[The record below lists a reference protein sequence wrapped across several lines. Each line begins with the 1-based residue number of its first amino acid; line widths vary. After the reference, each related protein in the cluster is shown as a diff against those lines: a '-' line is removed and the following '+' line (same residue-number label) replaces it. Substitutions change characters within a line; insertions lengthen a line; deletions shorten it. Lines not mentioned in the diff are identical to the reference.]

1 MTRTSAA
8 FKRRGLAFFRS
19 KKALVH
25 NAKAIMELASAKRLI
40 AVVKANAYGY
50 GDTWAATVLH
60 DELGVKDFAVATLD
74 EGETVRAAVPDD
86 DCSVVLLGVQP
97 AFLADEMAEKRL
109 APVAGSFDWLLA
121 AKKAIDESD
130 KDLPPLAIHLAVD
143 TGMGRLGAKT
153 RAELASMYNFVCA
166 EDCFELAGVMTH
178 FATADEDNQPYYD
191 QQLADFMAMVKG
203 LSIPEKY
210 WHVANSGSALYHH
223 DEVPTDTI
231 RVGSVLYGYNPAL
244 PDRPSPIDIQPVGA
258 LVGQIWGVH
267 RLLKGESLSYGA
279 TYTADEDQW
288 VATIPVGY
296 ADGLKRT
303 LSGMTVL
310 VNGKEEKILGRITM
324 DQIIISLSEPVAVGS
339 EVTFI
344 GTDGDKEIKIEDVA
358 DYGNTIPHELL
369 TGISKRVP
377 RVDVD

>member
-8 FKRRGLAFFRS
+8 LKRRGLAFFRS

-25 NAKAIMELASAKRLI
+25 NAKAVMEVANAKRLI

-50 GDTWAATVLH
+50 GDTWAAKTLNQ
-60 DELGVKDFAVATLD
+60 ELGVKDFAVATLD
-74 EGETVRAAVPDD
+74 EGVRVRSALPDD
-86 DCSVVLLGVQP
+86 CDVILLGVQP
-97 AFLADEMAEKRL
+97 AFLADEMAEKNL
-109 APVAGSFDWLLA
+109 SPVAGSFDWLLA
-121 AKKAIDESD
+121 AKKAIDEKD
-130 KDLPPLAIHLAVD
+130 KKLPALKIHLAVD

-203 LSIPEKY
+203 LDIPEKY
-210 WHVANSGSALYHH
+210 CHVANSGSALYHH

-244 PDRPSPIDIQPVGA
+244 PDRPSPIELEPVGS

-279 TYTADEDQW
+279 TYTANEDQW
-288 VATIPVGY
+288 VGTIPVGY

-310 VNGKEEKILGRITM
+310 VNEQEEKILGRVTM
-324 DQIIISLSEPVAVGS
+324 DQIIISLREPVAVGS

-344 GTDGDKEIKIEDVA
+344 GKDQEKEIKIEDVA
-358 DYGNTIPHELL
+358 EYGDTIPHELL
-369 TGISKRVP
+369 TGISSRVP